1 MIFVNDKQQELKD
14 GKSVSGKE
22 YAKAMEY
29 FNGLGWPIRF
39 KVKPSILARNEDE
52 NGHVYMVMPTY
63 YVHHTALVPTE
74 FGTELWRYTPV
85 PPYEKDGILNW
96 PQEGQ
101 SAEYN
106 KKSISFD
113 KTQADL
119 AFFLWFKSRIFKTIY
134 NIDDAKAEANDKV
147 QAEMDAMKLKMLF
160 YAEDALLRN
169 DEEKLAT
176 VARAYNVPRVDTMTN
191 EQRLVALYKVI
202 EGLIIKKSL
211 TVNDFID
218 SLSLDILTEL
228 SAKIQKAQ
236 DFNQILFDENQHSW
250 FYVNDDGTV
259 GDRLVQVPIS
269 KIDNKH
275 SYLRDVL
282 KANQRDLDV
291 FEKHVVSQTRNTL
304 TIDFDNLENLSWTE
318 EILPYIQAVGIP
330 GTGANRKK
338 EVIFAEIREMC
349 Q

>member
-1 MIFVNDKQQELKD
+1 MIYVNDKQQSLKD
-14 GKSVSGKE
+14 FQSPVGKE
-22 YAKAMEY
+22 YKKAMDY

-63 YVHHTALVPTE
+63 FIHHTALVNTE
-74 FGTELWRYTPV
+74 YGTELWRYTPV

-101 SAEYN
+101 NVAYR
-106 KKSISFD
+106 KKSVTFE
-113 KTQADL
+113 KNQADL
-119 AFFLWFKSRIFKTIY
+119 AFFLWFKSKIFKTIY
-134 NIDDAKAEANDKV
+134 DIDDAKSEATNRV

-191 EQRLVALYKVI
+191 EQRLVALFKVV

-211 TVNDFID
+211 KLDDFIE

-228 SAKIQKAQ
+228 SANIQEAHDK
-236 DFNQILFDENQHSW
+236 NNILFDEKQHSW
-250 FYVNDDGTV
+250 FYVNREGNV
-259 GDRLVQVPIS
+259 GDRIVQVPIS
-269 KIDNKH
+269 KIDSKYH
-275 SYLRDVL
+275 YLRDYL
-282 KANQRDLDV
+282 KGNQKFLDE
-291 FEKHVVSQTRNTL
+291 FNAHVKDNTRNII
-304 TIDFDNLENLSWTE
+304 TIDFDNLENLSWMDE
-318 EILPYIQAVGIP
+318 VVPYIQSVGIK
-330 GTGANRKK
+330 GTGAGRGK
-338 EVIFAEIREMC
+338 EVVFAEIREKC